1 MYSSIHFEDDQDFG
15 PRPCSYR
22 EIHSTYVGEQEHQGK
37 KYAEMS
43 EAYASQGY
51 SPIRIIDE
59 GTQRERAPPSY
70 SDSYKFYN

>member
-37 KYAEMS
+37 KICGNVRGLC
-43 EAYASQGY
+43 QGY

-59 GTQRERAPPSY
+59 DTQRERAPPSY

>member
-22 EIHSTYVGEQEHQGK
+22 EILGEQEHQGK

-43 EAYASQGY
+43 EAYVRVIAQ
-51 SPIRIIDE
+51 
-59 GTQRERAPPSY
+59 
-70 SDSYKFYN
+70 

>member
-1 MYSSIHFEDDQDFG
+1 MYSSIHLEDDQDFG

-43 EAYASQGY
+43 EAYVRVIAQ
-51 SPIRIIDE
+51 
-59 GTQRERAPPSY
+59 
-70 SDSYKFYN
+70 